1 MQCPLTGVVRHA
13 VGQSVAVAH
22 AAPAPAPAPRH
33 HQVHA
38 VSVARLLPSCA
49 PAPPQLLLGVGQLRH
64 RAVLPQ
70 LLMPQLLMP
79 QLVVVM
85 P

>member
-1 MQCPLTGVVRHA
+1 MRHA

-22 AAPAPAPAPRH
+22 AAPAPAPRH

-49 PAPPQLLLGVGQLRH
+49 PAPPQLLLGVGQLGR

-70 LLMPQLLMP
+70 LMVPKLLLPQLMVPQLMVP
-79 QLVVVM
+79 QLVM

>member
-22 AAPAPAPAPRH
+22 AAPAPAPRH

-38 VSVARLLPSCA
+38 VSVARLLPSCG
-49 PAPPQLLLGVGQLRH
+49 PAPPQLLLGVGQLRR

-70 LLMPQLLMP
+70 LLMPQLVLP